1 MVSQPEGLEWY
12 LSNDLL
18 GTYQYVC
25 VWGDGGTKRLGTLEI
40 EHSVRKQIIILTVEV
55 SKL

>member
-1 MVSQPEGLEWY
+1 MC
-12 LSNDLL
+12 
-18 GTYQYVC
+18 VC
-25 VWGDGGTKRLGTLEI
+25 GGGAQLDVWGGDGGAKRLGTLEI

>member
-1 MVSQPEGLEWY
+1 MC
-12 LSNDLL
+12 
-18 GTYQYVC
+18 VC
-25 VWGDGGTKRLGTLEI
+25 GGGGGQLDVWGDGGTKRLGTLEI